1 MNEMIF
7 LASIIE
13 CYTENDVLIIGAG
26 DDEFYPDNYIVVS
39 RFDDGD
45 VDGSIGIQ
53 TNISEVEVPN
63 AIVKVCLRKNKLVFF
78 IKESR
83 VHQVQ
88 FSKVEIYF
96 TDDCTVDVP
105 TLEKYIHDIF
115 VFSSTVVNIDLD

>member
-53 TNISEVEVPN
+53 TNISEVEV
-63 AIVKVCLRKNKLVFF
+63 CLLYT
-78 IKESR
+78 SDAA
-83 VHQVQ
+83 
-88 FSKVEIYF
+88 
-96 TDDCTVDVP
+96 DDP
-105 TLEKYIHDIF
+105 
-115 VFSSTVVNIDLD
+115 